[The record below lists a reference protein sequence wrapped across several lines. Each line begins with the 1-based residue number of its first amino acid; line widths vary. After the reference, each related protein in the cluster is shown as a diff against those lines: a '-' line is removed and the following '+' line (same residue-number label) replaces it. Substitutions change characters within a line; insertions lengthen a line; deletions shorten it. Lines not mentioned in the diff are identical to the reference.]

1 MKKDT
6 AILLVYCPDKPG
18 IVHQIT
24 GFIHRYGGNIL
35 YLDQHADHEEKNFFM
50 RVEWELEDFT
60 VPADE
65 LEERARKEIIEPL
78 DMQYQLYFSSN
89 KPRMAVFASRHAH
102 CLADILHRYST
113 GEWQVDIPLVIS
125 NHEDM
130 RRTVE
135 NHGIPYHCLP
145 VNRENKAEQE
155 ARELELLAANNV
167 EFIVLARYMQIL
179 SAEFVS
185 NYPNRI
191 INIHHS
197 FLPAFPGSNP
207 YRSAAARG
215 VKIIGATSHYV
226 TSDLDAGP
234 IIEQGITR
242 VSHRDTVE
250 DMVRKGRDVER
261 VVLAK
266 SVYLHLNRKI
276 LVLNNRTV
284 VFE

>member
-1 MKKDT
+1 MKKNT
-6 AILLVYCPDKPG
+6 AILLVYCKDRPG
-18 IVHQIT
+18 LVNRIT
-24 GFIHRYGGNIL
+24 GFIQDYGGNIL

-50 RVEWELEDFT
+50 RIEWDLQEFT
-60 VPADE
+60 LPE
-65 LEERARKEIIEPL
+65 KEIEKRAVEEIIQPL
-78 DMQYQLYFSSN
+78 QMQFQLYFSSAR
-89 KPRMAVFASRHAH
+89 PRMAVFVSRHAH
-102 CLADILHRYST
+102 CFADILHRYST
-113 GEWQVDIPLVIS
+113 GEWQADLALVIS

-130 RRTVE
+130 RKQAE
-135 NHGIPYHCLP
+135 IHGIPYFCLP
-145 VNRENKAEQE
+145 VNRDNKKEQE
-155 ARELELLAANNV
+155 AAQLDLLAEHQV

-179 SAEFVS
+179 SPDFVS
-185 NYPNRI
+185 RYPNRI

-207 YRSAAARG
+207 YRSAADRG

-226 TSDLDAGP
+226 TPDLDAGP

-261 VVLAK
+261 VVLAQA
-266 SVYLHLNRKI
+266 VYQHINRKI

>member
-6 AILLVYCPDKPG
+6 AILLVYSKDRPG
-18 IVHQIT
+18 LVNRIT

-35 YLDQHADHEEKNFFM
+35 YLDQHADHEAKDFFM
-50 RVEWELEDFT
+50 RIEWELEKFT
-60 VPADE
+60 LTGHDIEAKA
-65 LEERARKEIIEPL
+65 LEEVIRPL
-78 DMQYQLYFSSN
+78 EMQYQLYFSSSR
-89 KPRMAVFASRHAH
+89 PRMAVFVSRHAH
-102 CLADILHRYST
+102 CFADILHRYST

-130 RRTVE
+130 RKQAE
-135 NHGIPYHCLP
+135 NYGISYFCLP
-145 VNRENKAEQE
+145 VTRENKSEQE
-155 ARELELLAANNV
+155 AAALSLLAEHEV

-179 SAEFVS
+179 SPGFVGH
-185 NYPNRI
+185 YPNRI

-207 YRSAAARG
+207 YRSAADRG

-266 SVYLHLNRKI
+266 AVYQHINRKI

>member
-6 AILLVYCPDKPG
+6 AILLVYCKDRPG
-18 IVHQIT
+18 LVNLIT
-24 GFIHRYGGNIL
+24 GFILNYGGNIL

-50 RVEWELEDFT
+50 RIEWDLQDFT
-60 VPADE
+60 VKRSDME
-65 LEERARKEIIEPL
+65 QRIKDEIISPL
-78 DMQYQLYFSSN
+78 GMRYQLYFSSG
-89 KPRMAVFASRHAH
+89 KPGMAVFVSRHAH
-102 CLADILHRYST
+102 CFADILFRYST

-130 RRTVE
+130 RKQAE
-135 NHGIPYHCLP
+135 NHGIPFFCFP
-145 VNRENKAEQE
+145 VSSENKEEQE
-155 ARELELLAANNV
+155 GSQLDLLAEYNV

-179 SAEFVS
+179 SSEFV
-185 NYPNRI
+185 NQYPNRI

-207 YRSAAARG
+207 YRSAADRG

-261 VVLAK
+261 VVLARA
-266 SVYLHLNRKI
+266 VYQHINRKI

>member
-1 MKKDT
+1 MKQNT
-6 AILLVYCPDKPG
+6 AILLVYCKDRPG
-18 IVHQIT
+18 LVNRIT
-24 GFIHRYGGNIL
+24 GFIQDYGGNIL

-50 RVEWELEDFT
+50 RVEWDLQEFT
-60 VPADE
+60 LPEDE
-65 LEERARKEIIEPL
+65 LEKRAVEEIIQPL
-78 DMQYQLYFSSN
+78 QMQYQLYFSSAR
-89 KPRMAVFASRHAH
+89 PRMAVFVSRHAH
-102 CLADILHRYST
+102 CFADILHRYST
-113 GEWQVDIPLVIS
+113 GEWQADLALVFS

-130 RRTVE
+130 RKQAE
-135 NHGIPYHCLP
+135 IHGIPYFCFP
-145 VNRENKAEQE
+145 VDRDNKKEQE
-155 ARELELLAANNV
+155 AVQLELLAEHQV

-179 SAEFVS
+179 SPEFVS
-185 NYPNRI
+185 RYPNRI

-207 YRSAAARG
+207 YRSAADRG

-226 TSDLDAGP
+226 TPDLDAGP

-250 DMVRKGRDVER
+250 DMIRKGRDVER

-266 SVYLHLNRKI
+266 AVYQHINRKI

>member
-1 MKKDT
+1 MKNDT
-6 AILLVYCPDKPG
+6 AILLVYCSDKPG
-18 IVHQIT
+18 LVHEIT

-50 RVEWELEDFT
+50 RIEWELEEFT
-60 VPADE
+60 VPPE
-65 LEERARKEIIEPL
+65 QLEEKALKEIIRPL
-78 DMQYQLYFSSN
+78 EMQYQLYFSSC

-113 GEWQVDIPLVIS
+113 GEWQVEIPLVIS

-135 NHGIPYHCLP
+135 NNGIPYFCLP
-145 VNRENKAEQE
+145 VNRDNKLKQE
-155 ARELELLAANNV
+155 ARQLQLLAEHDV

-179 SAEFVS
+179 SPEFVS
-185 NYPNRI
+185 SYPNRI

-207 YRSAAARG
+207 YRSAADRG

-266 SVYLHLNRKI
+266 AVYLHLNRKI

>member
-6 AILLVYCPDKPG
+6 AILLVYCKDRPG
-18 IVHQIT
+18 LVNLIT
-24 GFIHRYGGNIL
+24 GFILGYGGNIL

-50 RVEWELEDFT
+50 RIEWDLQDFT
-60 VPADE
+60 VKQSD
-65 LEERARKEIIEPL
+65 LEQRIKDEIISPL
-78 DMQYQLYFSSN
+78 GMRYQLYFSSI
-89 KPRMAVFASRHAH
+89 KPRMAIFVSKQAH
-102 CLADILHRYST
+102 CFADILHRYST

-125 NHEDM
+125 NHEDL
-130 RRTVE
+130 RRDAE
-135 NHGIPYHCLP
+135 RYEIPFFCVP
-145 VNRENKAEQE
+145 KSSATKAEQE
-155 ARELELLAANNV
+155 KRELKLLREHEV

-179 SAEFVS
+179 SGEFVDKF
-185 NYPNRI
+185 PNRI

-207 YRSAAARG
+207 YRAAADRG

-250 DMVRKGRDVER
+250 DMIRKGRDVER

-266 SVYLHLNRKI
+266 AVYQHINRKI

>member
-1 MKKDT
+1 MINNT
-6 AILLVYCPDKPG
+6 AILLVYCKDRPG
-18 IVHQIT
+18 LVNRIT
-24 GFIHRYGGNIL
+24 GFIQDYGGNIL

-50 RVEWELEDFT
+50 RVEWDLREFILPEN
-60 VPADE
+60 E
-65 LEERARKEIIEPL
+65 IEKRAVEEIILPL
-78 DMQYQLYFSSN
+78 QMQYQLYFSSARP
-89 KPRMAVFASRHAH
+89 KMAVFVSRHAH
-102 CLADILHRYST
+102 CFADILHRYST
-113 GEWQVDIPLVIS
+113 GEWKADLALVIS

-130 RRTVE
+130 RQQAE
-135 NHGIPYHCLP
+135 IHGIPYFCLP
-145 VNRENKAEQE
+145 VNRDNKKEQE
-155 ARELELLAANNV
+155 TAQLELLEEHQV

-179 SAEFVS
+179 SPEFVS
-185 NYPNRI
+185 RYPNRI

-207 YRSAAARG
+207 YRSAADRG

-250 DMVRKGRDVER
+250 DMIRKGRDVER

-266 SVYLHLNRKI
+266 AVYQHINRKI